1 MKQNYTKQMQTDKV
15 LSELLHIADENI
27 KRNGDTTL
35 MSHIIEAMQVVEQ
48 QTGKLFVSKEAS
60 NV

>member
-15 LSELLHIADENI
+15 LSELLHIAGENI
-27 KRNGDTTL
+27 KHNGDTTL
-35 MSHIIEAMQVVEQ
+35 MNHIVEAMQVVEQ
-48 QTGKLFVSKEAS
+48 QTGKLFVSKGAS

>member
-27 KRNGDTTL
+27 KRNGNTTL
-35 MSHIIEAMQVVEQ
+35 MNHIIEAMQVVEQ
-48 QTGKLFVSKEAS
+48 QTGKLFVGKLGS
-60 NV
+60 NE